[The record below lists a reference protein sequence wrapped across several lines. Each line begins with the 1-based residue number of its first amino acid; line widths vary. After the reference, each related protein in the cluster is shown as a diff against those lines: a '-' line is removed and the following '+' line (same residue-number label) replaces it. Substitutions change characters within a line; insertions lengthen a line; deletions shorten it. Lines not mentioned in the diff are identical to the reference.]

1 MKSLFKAVCMLSV
14 ALAQLASAQGNF
26 ATIIGP
32 DGRPINIPIEGDKL
46 STSKLITPET
56 VARSKPEIS
65 MPSPVAS
72 NLKANAKATN
82 QGKPAS
88 AQQDSQKVVTSDD
101 FIDKDGIEYVDS
113 ELLIEKQ
120 FNLSDKK
127 RFFPVPNQV
136 GSVDYIERTDDQVAD
151 TLVLKATPQP
161 LYRVADNYSVLPA
174 SALKS
179 ALPMEC
185 LTSKQLQ
192 KAEGFSKRGTKNLWP
207 IQGNKDF
214 EYELVKLSDAD
225 QIIYLQSY
233 ESKSPGTFY
242 WPLSVFLDQQGCII
256 QGAAS
261 YLTEQVPSTW
271 IQKSSLKGVLLA
283 PEEAQYLLMTPMA
296 QMPYSEEYSL
306 SRSGSITLQ
315 TGTVVR

>member
-1 MKSLFKAVCMLSV
+1 MKSLFKALCVLLVGC
-14 ALAQLASAQGNF
+14 AQLASAQGNF

-32 DGRPINIPIEGDKL
+32 DGRPINIPIEGDKP
-46 STSKLITPET
+46 STSKTTIPKTF
-56 VARSKPEIS
+56 VQSKPDIET
-65 MPSPVAS
+65 PPVAS
-72 NLKANAKATN
+72 NLKANATAKN
-82 QGKPAS
+82 QDKPTS
-88 AQQDSQKVVTSDD
+88 AQQGSQKVVTSDD
-101 FIDKDGIEYVDS
+101 FIDKDGVEYVDS

-136 GSVDYIERTDDQVAD
+136 GSVDYIERGDEQISE
-151 TLVLKATPQP
+151 TLIIKPTPQP
-161 LYRVADNYSVLPA
+161 LYRVSENYSVIPA
-174 SALKS
+174 SVLKDT
-179 ALPMEC
+179 LPTEC
-185 LTSKQLQ
+185 LTPKQMQ
-192 KAEGFSKRGTKNLWP
+192 KAESFSKRGTKNLWP
-207 IQGNKDF
+207 TESNKDF
-214 EYELVKLSDAD
+214 EYELVKLSAAD
-225 QIIYLQSY
+225 QVVYLQSF
-233 ESKSPGTFY
+233 ESKSRGTFY
-242 WPLSVFLDQQGCII
+242 WPLSVFLDQQGCIM

>member
-1 MKSLFKAVCMLSV
+1 MKSLIT
-14 ALAQLASAQGNF
+14 ALCVVSAGFVQLASAQSTF

-32 DGRPINIPIEGDKL
+32 DGRPINIPIEGKESNSDRPRKSQESIQSQPDISSPTPEQTSQKATVKVADQSK
-46 STSKLITPET
+46 STS
-56 VARSKPEIS
+56 V
-65 MPSPVAS
+65 
-72 NLKANAKATN
+72 
-82 QGKPAS
+82 
-88 AQQDSQKVVTSDD
+88 QQDSQRVVTTDD
-101 FIDKDGIEYVDS
+101 FIDNDGVEYVDS

-127 RFFPVPNQV
+127 RFFTVPNQV
-136 GSVDYIERTDDQVAD
+136 GSVDYIERADEQVSE
-151 TLVLKATPQP
+151 TLIIKPTAQP

-185 LTSKQLQ
+185 LTPKQMQ
-192 KAEGFSKRGTKNLWP
+192 KAESFSKRGTKNLWP
-207 IQGNKDF
+207 IQSNKDF
-214 EYELVKLSDAD
+214 EYELVKLSAAD
-225 QIIYLQSY
+225 QVIYLQSF

-242 WPLSVFLDQQGCII
+242 WPLSVFLDQQGCIM
-256 QGAAS
+256 QGAAT
-261 YLTEQVPSTW
+261 YFTELEASTW